1 MFKGYWLARLVIGQ
15 TRKHQGS
22 VDQITH
28 EPDAK
33 DQITQ
38 EPDARDQITREPD
51 AKDQITHEPVGLSV
65 TQPSKRVTIIYGCR
79 KPNIIDA

>member
-33 DQITQ
+33 DQS
-38 EPDARDQITREPD
+38 
-51 AKDQITHEPVGLSV
+51 THEPVGLPV